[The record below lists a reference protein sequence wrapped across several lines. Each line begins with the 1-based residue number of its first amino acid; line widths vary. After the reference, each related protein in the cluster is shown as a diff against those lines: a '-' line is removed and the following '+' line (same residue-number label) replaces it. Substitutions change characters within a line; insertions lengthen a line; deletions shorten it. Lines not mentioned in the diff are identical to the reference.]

1 MKHIALAT
9 AAAAAV
15 LLAAST
21 ASATVYQITLTGDTE
36 SINDFNNV
44 FGLGA
49 ETVGSSANITN
60 QAFVE
65 TFDVNTAGGNVLT
78 SSTGISSNSIF
89 GTSPPY
95 AVSGSLEIN
104 GTTISVSGSNYSSVF
119 TSGADYQI
127 NTNAVSPSNANE
139 NNDFS
144 LDLHSNDLTASP
156 IPTTVTQAF
165 SAALTSAN
173 YEVFDSFIDSNSGGE
188 YADASGELHPTEISI
203 AEVSAAPEPSSW
215 LLMIAG
221 LGAVGLVLR
230 RRARNTADLR
240 VRRALA
246 V

>member
-1 MKHIALAT
+1 MKHLALVT

-15 LLAAST
+15 LFGAST
-21 ASATVYQITLTGDTE
+21 ASATIYQVTLTGDTE

-65 TFDVNTAGGNVLT
+65 TFDIDTAGGNVLT

-89 GTSPPY
+89 GTAPPY
-95 AVSGSLEIN
+95 AVGGSLEIN
-104 GTTISVSGSNYSSVF
+104 GNTISVAGSNYSSVF
-119 TSGADYQI
+119 TGGADYQI
-127 NTNAVSPSNANE
+127 NTNDVVAVDTNE

-144 LDLHSNDLTASP
+144 LDLHSNDLTAAP

-165 SAALTSAN
+165 SAALTPAD
-173 YEVFDSFIDSNSGGE
+173 YEVFDSFIDSNSGGQ
-188 YADASGELHPTEISI
+188 YADAAGELYPTQISI

-221 LGAVGLVLR
+221 LGGVGLVLR
-230 RRARNTADLR
+230 RARKTVNLKTRCAP
-240 VRRALA
+240 AA
-246 V
+246 